1 MNKKITVNGKDYK
14 LKEIDFNDI
23 CDLEDLGLSLT
34 DFKRSRMSS
43 VRALLAYIGEM
54 SPEEAGNEIMA
65 HLKKNGGSMDVIN
78 ELFEMLATFF
88 QSIRQPSAAEE
99 TPTSQATPQA

>member
-1 MNKKITVNGKDYK
+1 MNKKITINGKDYK

-34 DFKRSRMSS
+34 DFKRSRMNS

-65 HLKKNGGSMDVIN
+65 HLKNGGTMDIIN
-78 ELFEMLATFF
+78 ELFEMLSTFF
-88 QSIRQPSAAEE
+88 QSIRQPSVEEE

>member
-34 DFKRSRMSS
+34 DFKRSRMNS

-65 HLKKNGGSMDVIN
+65 HLRNGGTMDVIN

-88 QSIRQPSAAEE
+88 QSIRQPDEEEE